1 MAAEF
6 DNNFDNFLDVLS
18 IYYINLNLSTT
29 ISTISRDM
37 CPRQL
42 YKIIAKVMTRKPS
55 EQGNNKYLLLGHQK
69 SISLPYDEGFFVAAV
84 YRKQERIHV
93 GTMFS

>member
-55 EQGNNKYLLLGHQK
+55 EQGNNKYYLATKK